1 MSDLHYRP
9 TKHDLWVEHLG
20 DELGKLSV
28 SDRLA
33 ALFCKSEVHELDEI
47 AIYLSDYVR
56 WERIPASKSAG
67 KRDATLISMS
77 DLNDDQIFVVLLHQ
91 HPIASTR

>member
-1 MSDLHYRP
+1 MPRCAAMSDLHYRP
-9 TKHDLWVEHLG
+9 TKHDLWVERLG

-33 ALFCKSEVHELDEI
+33 ALFCKSEIHELDEI

-56 WERIPASKSAG
+56 WERTRRLKALVN
-67 KRDATLISMS
+67 ATR
-77 DLNDDQIFVVLLHQ
+77 H
-91 HPIASTR
+91 